1 MRLIGAFFDLTD
13 RFAPSTAAASR
24 RDNAADGRNDKILIS
39 VAKRLVPSA
48 VRRNTVKRIVREAWR
63 AALRDQP
70 VRASMQEAV
79 QQDVQQDVQQEVQEC
94 LIRLKR
100 YPGARTEPGLATI
113 KRSLRADADQ
123 LFATYLNRR
132 PVRRSM
138 PNAGS
143 KP

>member
-79 QQDVQQDVQQEVQEC
+79 QQEVQEC

-143 KP
+143 KPW

>member
-79 QQDVQQDVQQEVQEC
+79 QQDVQQEVQEC

>member
-1 MRLIGAFFDLTD
+1 VRLIGAFFDLTD

-79 QQDVQQDVQQEVQEC
+79 QQEVQEC

-143 KP
+143 KPW

>member
-79 QQDVQQDVQQEVQEC
+79 QQDVQQEVQEC

-143 KP
+143 KPR

>member
-1 MRLIGAFFDLTD
+1 VRLIGAFFDLTD

-79 QQDVQQDVQQEVQEC
+79 QQDVQQEVQEC

-143 KP
+143 KPR

>member
-24 RDNAADGRNDKILIS
+24 RDNAADGGNDKILIS

-70 VRASMQEAV
+70 VRASMREA
-79 QQDVQQDVQQEVQEC
+79 VQQEVQEC

-100 YPGARTEPGLATI
+100 YPGAPTEPGLATI

-143 KP
+143 KS